1 MFVGVQPQLLTD
13 RAALEALA
21 ARLSGAPRIAFD
33 TEGASFHRYTD
44 RVYLVQ
50 MSSDAE
56 TALVDPLAISDLAPI
71 GELLADE
78 RIEVVFHDAD
88 YDLRVLDR
96 DYRFRARRIF
106 DTRIAAQLLGEPAIG
121 LAALLEKYRGV
132 KIDKKL
138 QRADWSRRPLPPDMI
153 AYAAADTMH
162 LLALRDDLERKLN
175 AAGRRAW
182 AEEEFRQLEALRW
195 AAPQADFGY
204 LRLKGA
210 KAMPARARAVLRALH
225 EWREEKARSLDR
237 PPFKVLG
244 NDALLALARREPRSP
259 ADLAAAPELPRS
271 LAGRYGTELL
281 AAIAAAPASVPEPP
295 QGASAGRPRPSPE
308 VDRRIERL
316 KELRNARARTL
327 GLEPGVLCPNGTLED
342 IARAA
347 PRGTAQLDAITNLRK
362 WQREALGQEAIL
374 VAAK

>member
-1 MFVGVQPQLLTD
+1 MFVSVQPQLLTD
-13 RAALEALA
+13 RAALETLA
-21 ARLSGAPRIAFD
+21 ARLSRAPRIAFD

-106 DTRIAAQLLGEPAIG
+106 DTRIAAQLLGESAIG

-195 AAPQADFGY
+195 AAPQTDFGY

-244 NDALLALARREPRSP
+244 NDALLALARRDLRSP
-259 ADLAAAPELPRS
+259 TDLAAVPALPRS

-295 QGASAGRPRPSPE
+295 PGASAGRPRPGPE

-316 KELRNARARTL
+316 KELRNARAKTL
-327 GLEPGVLCPNGTLED
+327 GIEPGVLCPNGTLED

-347 PRGTAQLDAITNLRK
+347 PRGTAQLDAITDLRK
-362 WQREALGQEAIL
+362 WQREALGLEAIL